1 MFAYVLTFIACLGAN
16 GGDWCRQV
24 ELPWDG
30 SLMQCMVFGQHAAAQ
45 WTNDNP
51 GWAVRRGWRCES
63 GRSA

>member
-1 MFAYVLTFIACLGAN
+1 
-16 GGDWCRQV
+16 
-24 ELPWDG
+24 
-30 SLMQCMVFGQHAAAQ
+30 MVFGQHAAAQ